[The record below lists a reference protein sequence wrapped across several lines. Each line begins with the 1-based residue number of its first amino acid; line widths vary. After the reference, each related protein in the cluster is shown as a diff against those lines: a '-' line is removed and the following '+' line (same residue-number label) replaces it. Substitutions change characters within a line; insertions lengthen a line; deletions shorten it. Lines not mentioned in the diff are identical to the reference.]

1 MDAMTTYSIR
11 ELRAKAG
18 QILDSLA
25 EGEEVI
31 ITRRGKPCAV
41 ITSVPP
47 SNGSSRADE
56 SGQMPE
62 ESTDES
68 ARPRLSIEELR
79 GRVAGAWPEWVAHG
93 EAPNELPLHALRDEF
108 PMMDNADELT
118 FAELQQFIKGLH
130 HFTPPE
136 TGESIDGH

>member
-1 MDAMTTYSIR
+1 MTTYSIR

-47 SNGSSRADE
+47 SNDPLKADE
-56 SGQMPE
+56 SGQMSEDATNE
-62 ESTDES
+62 ETL
-68 ARPRLSIEELR
+68 PHLSIEELR
-79 GRVAGAWPEWVAHG
+79 GHVVGEWPEWVARG
-93 EAPNELPLHALRDEF
+93 EAPVKRPLHTLRDEI
-108 PMMDNADELT
+108 PNSNSTDELSLE
-118 FAELQQFIKGLH
+118 ELQQFIKGLH
-130 HFTPPE
+130 HFTSPD
-136 TGESIDGH
+136 TGETIDGR